1 MDVTQPRDANA
12 PPDTPS
18 TLGPSLALGGA
29 LVAAKALLLDRP
41 ESFAWAGQL
50 AASTWQDVLF
60 AAAFGLAGLVVLRA
74 ARHRPV
80 ARRWCW
86 RAFVVAGALNAL
98 FTVVHVGVYEWSRR
112 ALSVQMLRFAGDVGN
127 LRSSLTARLTWINVL
142 ALVLVPTLFVVVFR
156 KPRPAASKWQ
166 AGAALVLSAVWAL
179 AGRGVLHRAA
189 PEWLL
194 RMSQN
199 PHVALARS
207 VVEEARGAGAVALP
221 RDFRADDL
229 EEFRIVGERAR
240 PPAVPPAARVRNVI
254 VVVLEST
261 GARHLGLYGSPVDA
275 MPKLTAEAA
284 NALVVDAAYANV
296 GLTVCTFQVIAFS
309 VLPGLPWCYVPC
321 GDRPLPKTLAELL
334 VERGYRTALL
344 SSADMNYEGMA
355 WEAEHH
361 GYQVIRNY
369 WDLDCTAQSSW
380 GAEDSCLF
388 DGLLRFAD
396 EKPDQPFFALAWT
409 SQAHDPYVVSREDQG
424 LDFGPPGTRADR
436 SRYLRILSRVDEGLA
451 RLFAGL
457 RERGRDRDTLVVIV
471 GDHGEAFA
479 EPHGYVGHGG
489 VLYDESIRVPLVL
502 WSPALFAGAGRS
514 MQVTSHV
521 DLNPTL
527 ADLLGVPPAAGWQG
541 HSLFDSARPDRA
553 YFFAALGDLLF
564 GVREGS
570 RKYVYSASRGQE
582 SVYDL
587 RQDPDETRDLSADD
601 PSFCGRQRERIAAWI
616 AYEEHLLK
624 GTPLTP
630 RSPQP

>member
-1 MDVTQPRDANA
+1 MDVTKPGEAPA
-12 PPDTPS
+12 PPGVPS
-18 TLGPSLALGGA
+18 TLGPSLALAGV

-41 ESFAWAGQL
+41 GNFAWAGQL

-60 AAAFGLAGLVVLRA
+60 VAAFGLTGFGVLRA
-74 ARHRPV
+74 ARHHPV
-80 ARRWCW
+80 ARRWLW
-86 RAFVVAGALNAL
+86 RAFVVAGVLAVW
-98 FTVVHVGVYEWSRR
+98 FTVVHVAVYEWSRR

-127 LRSSLTARLTWINVL
+127 LRSSLTARLTWVNVL
-142 ALVLVPTLFVVVFR
+142 ALVLVPALFAVAFR
-156 KPRPAASKWQ
+156 KPRPAASPWR
-166 AGAALVLSAVWAL
+166 AGVALLLGAAWAL
-179 AGRGVLHRAA
+179 AGRCVLHRAA

-194 RMSQN
+194 RMSRN
-199 PHVALARS
+199 PHATLAWS
-207 VVEEARGAGAVALP
+207 AVEEARGAGAIALP

-229 EEFRIVGERAR
+229 EEFRIVGERSR

-261 GARHLGLYGSPVDA
+261 GARHLGLYGSPADA
-275 MPKLTAEAA
+275 MPNFTAEAA

-361 GYQVIRNY
+361 GYQVIRHY
-369 WDLDCTAQSSW
+369 WDLDCPSQSSW

-388 DGLLRFAD
+388 DGILRFAD
-396 EKPDQPFFALAWT
+396 EKPEKPFFALAWT
-409 SQAHDPYVVSREDQG
+409 SQAHDPYVVSRKDQG
-424 LDFGPPGTRADR
+424 RDFGPPGTAADLA
-436 SRYLRILSRVDEGLA
+436 RYLRILGTVDTGLQS
-451 RLFAGL
+451 LLDGL
-457 RERGRDRDTLVVIV
+457 RRRGRDRDTLVVIV

-502 WSPALFAGAGRS
+502 WSPALFAGSGRS

-527 ADLLGVPPAAGWQG
+527 ADLLGVPPSPGWQG
-541 HSLFDSARPDRA
+541 HSLFDPARPDRA

-587 RQDPDETRDLSADD
+587 RRDPDETQDLSARD
-601 PSFCGRQRERIAAWI
+601 PAFCRRQRQRLAAWI
-616 AYEEHLLK
+616 AYEEYLLK

-630 RSPQP
+630 RVPR